1 MQLKIRSRLILGTL
15 IMAVILMSSS
25 ALIVAV
31 IVGKQTREG
40 INTNLYKTIDIIKEE
55 LLTKKHAVID
65 ECKRLVSSSDMGSEI
80 KFLHDFPGKEAIST
94 TRSTFV
100 SNTERLFQSASAN
113 RFSSMATYDT
123 DGNLITFIMA
133 QQNGKYFA
141 GFHIL
146 EKTGSM
152 FAGGELARD
161 EKLSD
166 EKLLD
171 NAQQPDIAFKIDIP
185 ATYLSSEKAIFTV
198 NNKTLSIKVMIPL
211 TGNLF
216 NPETQQVEPAPMGI
230 LIAYCDISSEFSK
243 KMKKIT
249 GLDINIYLNGK
260 YVDGT
265 LKSYNSYEIKEP
277 FQNGNDIAAQNV
289 YIDEF
294 RLLDKKY
301 FHALLPIFNE
311 QILTGTIAAIQSG
324 SLISINIKHI
334 LIQLGIVNI
343 TCIFIIMPFIYFFS
357 LQLSNPLKEVVNRL
371 KDIAEGEGDLTM
383 RFAQRGNDEIGEL
396 AHWFNVFIEKLQ
408 GIIRQIASNSDCLN
422 QSSQNMATLS
432 EQMSENSSDMV
443 NHLNATTVS
452 VQGVNQ
458 SFISVALAMK
468 ESHSNLD
475 MIMTASENMAVNINH
490 VADKTKNTSDISND
504 AVQKVGGISNRIKEL
519 DNAAQEIGKVT
530 DIINKISD
538 QTNLLALN
546 ATIEAARA
554 GEAGKGFTV
563 VAGEIKELAK
573 QTALATD
580 NIKEQI
586 EGIQRSTERTGKDLE
601 NIVFVINTVNEEIVS
616 ITSDIIEHSKAT
628 QEVNE
633 NVIKASQG
641 ISEVDQNITQ
651 NSDMMAQISET
662 ISNLD
667 LLANNISNRST
678 NITNGTKALF
688 NLSEELYGL
697 VRKFKYIDQKIV

>member
-25 ALIVAV
+25 ALIVAA

-55 LLTKKHAVID
+55 LLTKKHAVIG
-65 ECKRLVSSSDMGSEI
+65 ECKRLVSSSDMGAEI

-141 GFHIL
+141 GFHLL

-171 NAQQPDIAFKIDIP
+171 NAQQPDIALKIDISD
-185 ATYLSSEKAIFTV
+185 TYLSSEKAIFTV
-198 NNKTLSIKVMIPL
+198 NNKTLSIKVTIPL
-211 TGNLF
+211 IGNLF
-216 NPETQQVEPAPMGI
+216 NPATQQVEPAPMGI
-230 LIAYCDISSEFSK
+230 LIAYCDISSEFSN

-265 LKSYNSYEIKEP
+265 LKSYNSYEIKES
-277 FQNGNDIAAQNV
+277 FQNGKDIAAQNV

-311 QILTGTIAAIQSG
+311 EILTGTIAAIQSG

-334 LIQLGIVNI
+334 LIQLGLVNI

-383 RFAQRGNDEIGEL
+383 RFAQKGNDEIGEL

-468 ESHSNLD
+468 ESHNNLD

-616 ITSDIIEHSKAT
+616 IASDIIEHSKAT

-667 LLANNISNRST
+667 LLANNISDRST